1 VSTSYDVKFFE
12 IYRNKS
18 SKAPSYVVRWQVAK
32 KRSSKTY
39 RTKALAESFL
49 SDLRQAAK
57 RGEPFEIES
66 GLPLSMLKA
75 KSARTVFDFVRAY
88 VEMKWPH
95 VAAKTRDSMSDA
107 LSTVLPAL
115 TKDRPGR
122 PDADTLRTALRKFAL
137 LPAGKRPDPPLE
149 IIKAVRWLEAASLDL
164 ADLNE
169 TKTIRLALDAIALRL
184 DGKAASANTIRRKR
198 AVLHAVL
205 EYAVELEELPANPL
219 HRIKWKP
226 PKTTETVDPRVV
238 VNPRQARELL
248 TAVTY
253 VGKRGR
259 GRRLMALFAC
269 MYYAALRPAEAVAL
283 RQQDCH
289 LPATGWGRILVDVS
303 RPEVTTRWTDTG
315 DAHEARGSSIVAVMM
330 CGRCPSRRSWSRS
343 FGSTSTS
350 TASARTGGS
359 SGASAAGWSPQRRTR
374 RCGRKPGSSPL
385 PLPRSPHRW
394 HAARTTCGTRPCPC
408 GSTLASRLPRWPSGP
423 GTASMSSCAST
434 PSAST
439 GNKRSPTGGS
449 MTPWWPDVLAVHMGS
464 RKPSGTLRRSGG
476 QFRRARRAESL
487 RRPGKT
493 PPRSLH
499 TYWWTGDRGR
509 LRAAYGCAC
518 RRNRR
523 GPEGPLSCWFAGG
536 RSRI

>member
-1 VSTSYDVKFFE
+1 MSTSYDVKFFE

-137 LPAGKRPDPPLE
+137 LPASKRPDPPLE

-169 TKTIRLALDAIALRL
+169 TKTVRLALDAIALRL
-184 DGKAASANTIRRKR
+184 DGQAASANTIRRKR

-259 GRRLMALFAC
+259 GQRLMALFAC

-289 LPATGWGRILVDVS
+289 LPASGWGRILVDVS
-303 RPEVTTRWTDTG
+303 RPEVTTQWTDTG
-315 DAHEARGSSIVAVMM
+315 DAHEERGLKHRGRDDVRPVPIPPVLVKILRQHIDEYGVGPDGRLFRSERGGGVA
-330 CGRCPSRRSWSRS
+330 
-343 FGSTSTS
+343 S
-350 TASARTGGS
+350 TAYTEVWQEARKLALTP
-359 SGASAAGWSPQRRTR
+359 AQVA
-374 RCGRKPGSSPL
+374 SPL
-385 PLPRSPHRW
+385 ARRPYDLR
-394 HAARTTCGTRPCPC
+394 HAAVSLWLNAGVPAPEVAERAGH
-408 GSTLASRLPRWPSGP
+408 SV
-423 GTASMSSCAST
+423 
-434 PSAST
+434 
-439 GNKRSPTGGS
+439 
-449 MTPWWPDVLAVHMGS
+449 DVL
-464 RKPSGTLRRSGG
+464 LRVYAKCIDG
-476 QFRRARRAESL
+476 QQEIA
-487 RRPGKT
+487 
-493 PPRSLH
+493 
-499 TYWWTGDRGR
+499 
-509 LRAAYGCAC
+509 
-518 RRNRR
+518 NRR
-523 GPEGPLSCWFAGG
+523 IDDALVA
-536 RSRI
+536 